1 MPRCKTYDASHAR
14 LYAPALIVCIKIG
27 GFVLFATS
35 VIVGTA
41 SVTDA
46 PMAACVLPVGVK
58 TDDAVPA
65 VA

>member
-1 MPRCKTYDASHAR
+1 MPQCKTYDASHAG

-35 VIVGTA
+35 GIVRTA

-46 PMAACVLPVGVK
+46 PIAACVLHVGVK
-58 TDDAVPA
+58 TGDAVPA
-65 VA
+65 AA